1 MDRPSIIIYVDGID
15 EEILT
20 SLLYGIEEESIP
32 YKLEAKVFED
42 AAQAAYEAA
51 LASPLQVGIGGSR
64 DTLCIHHKSLKKEK
78 PYQVLEHVSIVPSAI
93 LRNLGSN
100 AARIVKGIP
109 LKSLELL
116 EVKQ

>member
-78 PYQVLEHVSIVPSAI
+78 PYQVVEHVSIVPSAI

>member
-15 EEILT
+15 EAILT

-32 YKLEAKVFED
+32 YKLEAKAFNN

-51 LASPLQVGIGGSR
+51 LASPLQVGIGGSK
-64 DTLCIHHKSLKKEK
+64 DTLCLHHKSLKREA
-78 PYQVLEHVSIVPSAI
+78 PYQVLQHVSIVPSTI

-100 AARIVKGIP
+100 AARIVKSIP

-116 EVKQ
+116 EVNQ